1 MKMQEIKEIAKKWDV
16 NTRIGRTKE
25 AIIRD
30 IQLQEGNTPCFGTK
44 EVCEEIQCL
53 WRADCLR

>member
-1 MKMQEIKEIAKKWDV
+1 MKMQELREIARKWDV

-30 IQLQEGNTPCFGTK
+30 IQVREGNTPCYGTRLD
-44 EVCEEIQCL
+44 CEENHCL
-53 WRADCLR
+53 WREDCLK